1 MEGVFAPPAAAARPT
16 EGEPRPDQKPNP
28 QRNPQPHVDLQPQLD
43 IEPKARSS
51 PLRQS
56 HWIRRL
62 DAPAA
67 RWHCV
72 LSWVVATALFAGIIA
87 LSGGPGPVDAHE
99 SVYST
104 WAIEHGQLT
113 CAFPQDTEP
122 HQPLVAPMYPLV
134 SGAVAALGDIG
145 ASVPFPTRT
154 AMGADCQHADAA
166 IRSWATRSGAT
177 QPTLWIALV
186 GWLALMAGVV
196 AFVRASGRGR
206 RWWEPATVCAL
217 ACLPPVWISVR
228 YYFHPQDLMALGF
241 SLAALACALRK
252 RWAAAGALVALAV
265 LSQQFALL
273 VAAPFL
279 VLAPDAVRRLRFV
292 VSGIATAVLVVAP
305 LLAVSSGAAWR
316 AIALGSG
323 DNPSKGGTVIW
334 EIDHHYTLVVVGVS
348 RILPI
353 VAALAISWWVSRRL
367 GAAAC
372 TPVVLTSLVALTLG
386 LRLVFEQNV
395 FAYYFMALA
404 VLLVLLDVTRGHI
417 RGSLLAWLVAATLIF
432 HVPNY
437 IFGAALTMHPATV
450 LPPLIAL
457 VAVTMVA
464 SGVLRNSTHSDAPPT
479 SRVAGWSLF
488 LWSVVA
494 ICALVT
500 WRSGVNPVFHPIP
513 AWLRQAAVVGTGM
526 MLAAGPLLDEVRRVR
541 PHATEDTAATAPPS
555 APAPAAPAAPAA
567 PTAPAPA

>member
-1 MEGVFAPPAAAARPT
+1 MEGAFAPLAVEARPT
-16 EGEPRPDQKPNP
+16 VGEPEPDQKPNS
-28 QRNPQPHVDLQPQLD
+28 QRNPQLQLDPEPELD
-43 IEPKARSS
+43 IEIQSGAS

-56 HWIRRL
+56 QWMRL
-62 DAPAA
+62 DTPAA

-87 LSGGPGPVDAHE
+87 LTGGPGPVDAHE
-99 SVYST
+99 SVFST

-113 CAFPQDTEP
+113 CAFPQHTEP
-122 HQPLVAPMYPLV
+122 HQPLVAPMYPIV

-166 IRSWATRSGAT
+166 IRAWATRSGAT

-186 GWLALMAGVV
+186 AWLFLMAGAV
-196 AFVRASGRGR
+196 AFLRASGRGR
-206 RWWEPATVCAL
+206 RWWEPATVLAL
-217 ACLPPVWISVR
+217 ACLPPVWISVSF
-228 YYFHPQDLMALGF
+228 YFHPQDLMALGF
-241 SLAALACALRK
+241 SLAALACALRR
-252 RWAAAGALVALAV
+252 RWAAIGVLVALAV

-273 VAAPFL
+273 VAAPLL

-292 VSGIATAVLVVAP
+292 VGGIATAVLVVAP
-305 LLAVSSGAAWR
+305 LLVASSGAAWR

-323 DNPSKGGTVIW
+323 DNASKGGTVIW
-334 EIDHHYTLVVVGVS
+334 EIDHHHALIVVGVS

-404 VLLVLLDVTRGHI
+404 VLLVLLDVARGHI
-417 RGSLLAWLVAATLIF
+417 RGSLLAWLVAVTLIF

-437 IFGAALTMHPATV
+437 VFGTALTMHPATV
-450 LPPLIAL
+450 LPPFIVL

-464 SGVLRNSTHSDAPPT
+464 FGVLRNSTHSDAAPAI
-479 SRVAGWSLF
+479 RVAAWSLF
-488 LWSVVA
+488 LWSAVA
-494 ICALVT
+494 VCALVT
-500 WRSGVNPVFHPIP
+500 WRSGVNPLFHPIP
-513 AWLRQAAVVGTGM
+513 AWLRQVAVVGTGI
-526 MLAAGPLLDEVRRVR
+526 MLAAGPLLDELRRVR
-541 PHATEDTAATAPPS
+541 PRATEHATTTPTA
-555 APAPAAPAAPAA
+555 APAAPAAPA
-567 PTAPAPA
+567 PIAPAPA

>member
-1 MEGVFAPPAAAARPT
+1 MEGVFAPPAVAARPT
-16 EGEPRPDQKPNP
+16 KGEPEPDQKPNP
-28 QRNPQPHVDLQPQLD
+28 QHNLQPQLD
-43 IEPKARSS
+43 PQPELDIEIIQASAS
-51 PLRQS
+51 PFRQS
-56 HWIRRL
+56 QWMRRL
-62 DAPAA
+62 DTPAA
-67 RWHCV
+67 RWHRV

-87 LSGGPGPVDAHE
+87 LTGGPGPVDVHE

-113 CAFPQDTEP
+113 CAFPQHTEP

-166 IRSWATRSGAT
+166 IRAWATRSGAT

-186 GWLALMAGVV
+186 AWLVLMAGAV
-196 AFVRASGRGR
+196 AFLRASGRGR
-206 RWWEPATVCAL
+206 RWWEPATVLAL
-217 ACLPPVWISVR
+217 ACLPPVWISVSF
-228 YYFHPQDLMALGF
+228 YFHPQDLTALGF
-241 SLAALACALRK
+241 SLAALACALRR
-252 RWAAAGALVALAV
+252 RWAAAGVLVALAV

-273 VAAPFL
+273 VAAPLL

-292 VSGIATAVLVVAP
+292 VGGIATAVLVVAP
-305 LLAVSSGAAWR
+305 LLVVSSGAAWR

-334 EIDHHYTLVVVGVS
+334 EIDHHHTLVVVGVS

-372 TPVVLTSLVALTLG
+372 TPVVVTSLVALTLG

-404 VLLVLLDVTRGHI
+404 VLLVLLDVARGHI

-437 IFGAALTMHPATV
+437 VFGAALTMHPATV
-450 LPPLIAL
+450 LPPVMVL

-464 SGVLRNSTHSDAPPT
+464 SGVLRNSTHSDAAPT
-479 SRVAGWSLF
+479 SRVAAWSLF
-488 LWSVVA
+488 LWSA
-494 ICALVT
+494 IAVCALVS

-513 AWLRQAAVVGTGM
+513 AWLRQVVVVGTGM
-526 MLAAGPLLDEVRRVR
+526 MLAAGPLLDELRRVR
-541 PHATEDTAATAPPS
+541 PRATQNTTTTATAAP
-555 APAPAAPAAPAA
+555 PAPAT
-567 PTAPAPA
+567 PTAPTPA